1 MDINTLESIQD
12 NTTTK
17 NRIIKWSKEQDIE
30 NKIKIIESRL
40 RDKLRVQYQFVD
52 DNLVASK
59 FCKFLIE
66 YIKNDVNKINMTFNE
81 FFSAM
86 TYLNFVGIQTDIE
99 DVFNEYDETA
109 QGFLNIDNFSNKLF
123 GLHLKNTN
131 TLDNKNNGNLIE
143 LFKSKI
149 MARGVGGIHAAR
161 KALARFDADGS
172 GTLDID
178 EVKQGLNSMGVIDF
192 SDSELIKLFRYF
204 DKGDDLRINPEELL
218 KGFTTGMSYT
228 RKRVVREAFDT
239 LDSSISPGG
248 EGSGQISLNHIIEN
262 FNVYGH
268 PDVINNTISANEA
281 FSELQTHFIK
291 TAINENIVEWD
302 SFLEYYR
309 GLSIS
314 ILEDDVFETM
324 VRSSWSMNIKS
335 HNNYDYDNNG
345 TSFGGIRRVLCNM
358 EDGTEEVFEIPDNST
373 LKLDAISLQ
382 RVLENQMGISGIR
395 NVCV

>member
-1 MDINTLESIQD
+1 MDLNTLESIQE
-12 NTTTK
+12 NPSTK
-17 NRIIKWSKEQDIE
+17 NRITKWSKEQDIE

-52 DNLVASK
+52 DNLQASK

-66 YIKNDVNKINMTFNE
+66 YIKIDVNKMNMTFNE
-81 FFSAM
+81 FFNAM
-86 TYLNFVGIQTDIE
+86 TFLNFVGIQTEIE
-99 DVFNEYDETA
+99 DVFNKYDETA
-109 QGFLNIDNFSNKLF
+109 QGFINIENFSNKLF

-131 TLDNKNNGNLIE
+131 NLENKNDGNLIE

-149 MARGVGGIHAAR
+149 MAKGVGGIHAAR

-192 SDSELIKLFRYF
+192 SDTDLIKLFKYF

-239 LDSSISPGG
+239 LDSAISPGG
-248 EGSGQISLNHIIEN
+248 EGSGEISLNHILDN

-281 FSELQTHFIK
+281 FSELQTHFHK
-291 TAINENIVEWD
+291 TANTQGVVEWD

-314 ILEDDVFETM
+314 IVEDDIFETM
-324 VRSSWSMNIKS
+324 VRSSWSLNEKS
-335 HNNYDYDNNG
+335 QEDIDIAG
-345 TSFGGIRRVLCNM
+345 SFGGVRRILCKM
-358 EDGTEEVFEIPDNST
+358 EDNTEEVFEIPDSST
-373 LKLDAISLQ
+373 LKLDARSLQ
-382 RVLENQMGISGIR
+382 QVLENQMGISGIKY
-395 NVCV
+395 VCV